1 MPRFFFLEISGN
13 VSECLGT
20 RRDMCIFGLGC
31 KFSEIGPI
39 RNKSSICSWLN
50 NLGWSHDCTLPSR
63 FLVAQVLMTIKM
75 LVFISGA
82 GCYAAGHKA

>member
-1 MPRFFFLEISGN
+1 M
-13 VSECLGT
+13 LGHSAGYVY
-20 RRDMCIFGLGC
+20 FWVGC

-39 RNKSSICSWLN
+39 SDHLNKSSICSWLN

-75 LVFISGA
+75 LVFISVQVA
-82 GCYAAGHKA
+82 MQLDTRPKIF

>member
-1 MPRFFFLEISGN
+1 M
-13 VSECLGT
+13 LGHSAGYVY
-20 RRDMCIFGLGC
+20 FWVGC

-75 LVFISGA
+75 LVFISVQVA
-82 GCYAAGHKA
+82 MQLDTRPKIF